1 RRVLYDSAGR
11 IDIDQELDLRN
22 QPAPRT
28 PLVDSQRSFLTYGT
42 FLENGQ
48 EWIYVSRRILDV
60 TRGQPG
66 QPPVVTDAPGM
77 IRVIDYVVATPRP
90 QQTIRRVVDNFG
102 ETLFL
107 PLCQA
112 GIIGMVIAAALSI
125 WISRSVAK
133 PLQGIAAAAGRV
145 AAGDYQQR
153 VPVTG
158 PTEARIVA
166 QAFNEMTA
174 QVQETQQA
182 QQDFLANV
190 THDLRTPLTSI
201 QGFSQAIMD
210 GVAAQPETAQHSAQ
224 IINEEA
230 SRLNRLVNDLLDIAK
245 IQAGRLQM
253 LRQAVEVD
261 RLLRMVGE
269 SMTIKAQ
276 QKNIQLHMQIPAL
289 QRIAGDGDRLAQ
301 VFTNLVDNAVKHTD
315 PGGQVWLMAK
325 PEQNGIL
332 VRV

>member
-1 RRVLYDSAGR
+1 MFG
-11 IDIDQELDLRN
+11 
-22 QPAPRT
+22 
-28 PLVDSQRSFLTYGT
+28 
-42 FLENGQ
+42 
-48 EWIYVSRRILDV
+48 DV
-60 TRGQPG
+60 FFI
-66 QPPVVTDAPGM
+66 V
-77 IRVIDYVVATPRP
+77 
-90 QQTIRRVVDNFG
+90 
-102 ETLFL
+102 
-107 PLCQA
+107 
-112 GIIGMVIAAALSI
+112 
-125 WISRSVAK
+125 ISRSVAK

-276 QKNIQLHMQIPAL
+276 QNNIQLHMQIPAL

-332 VRV
+332 VRVQDTGEGIPQEDLSRIFERFYQVDKSRNRVAQNHGAGLGLSITYEIIRAHGGTIHVESQIGVGTRFNVWLPTLSPEHSTVISQRR